1 MHIGR
6 HVNSNL
12 RYAHSLKAIS
22 NSSTIFNIQIMFD
35 RVCARMPTG
44 RIYQIDILALISGQ

>member
-35 RVCARMPTG
+35 RVCARMPLG
-44 RIYQIDILALISGQ
+44 RIYQIRILLPISGQ